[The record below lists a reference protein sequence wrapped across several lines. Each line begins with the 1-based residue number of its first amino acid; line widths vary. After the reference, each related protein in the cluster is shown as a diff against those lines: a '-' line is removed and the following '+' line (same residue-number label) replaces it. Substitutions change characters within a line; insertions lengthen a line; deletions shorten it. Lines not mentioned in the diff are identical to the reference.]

1 MGAFPVVFL
10 LFAVV
15 LRISEDCGVTF
26 NGVFSVFVSLSL
38 TLGSKLNK
46 VYSHSTMNLSSMA
59 NDTGNSGTL
68 TVRKSPR

>member
-15 LRISEDCGVTF
+15 LRISEDCDVTF
-26 NGVFSVFVSLSL
+26 NGVFSVFVSL

-68 TVRKSPR
+68 TVRKSSR

>member
-26 NGVFSVFVSLSL
+26 NGVFSVFVSL

-68 TVRKSPR
+68 TVRKSSR

>member
-26 NGVFSVFVSLSL
+26 NGVFSVFVSL